1 MFIQQVNAVKR
12 LAYRKVKKM
21 YENLKDLAIIIA
33 VAEVFGLL
41 ARKIKLPQV
50 VGQIIAGLLIGPC
63 VLGWLENTE
72 YIKIFAEV
80 GVVLIM
86 FSAGLETNLK
96 TLIKTGP
103 IALLMAC
110 MGVAVPLVLGT
121 ILAMAFYGWSAVG
134 TPEFYKA
141 VFIGVIMTATSVSIT
156 VQTLKEL
163 GKLKTEIG
171 TTIVSAAII
180 DDVIGI
186 VVLTVVLGM
195 AKGDGSGVGNILL
208 RTLLFFVLA
217 CGIGF
222 LLYKLFSFLDKKF
235 PHRRRVVIL
244 SIALCFALSYVAEE
258 FFGIADITGAFVAGV
273 ILCNIQDSDYVDR
286 RVNISSYLFFG
297 PIFFASIGLKTD
309 ISSISWTLVAFC
321 AAFVATALLSKIIGC
336 GFAAKVT
343 KHTWKESLICGI
355 GMMTRGEVALI
366 VAQKGLDAG
375 LITAEE
381 FTPVILLIII
391 SSVLT
396 PILLKLSFKSD
407 KGLSPHK
414 IAETE

>member
-1 MFIQQVNAVKR
+1 
-12 LAYRKVKKM
+12 M

-33 VAEVFGLL
+33 AAELFALL
-41 ARKIKLPQV
+41 SRKIKLPQV

-63 VLGWLENTE
+63 LLGWVHNTE

-86 FSAGLETNLK
+86 FSAGLETDLK
-96 TLIKTGP
+96 TLLKTGP
-103 IALLMAC
+103 IAVLIAI
-110 MGVAVPLVLGT
+110 MGVAVPLILGT
-121 ILAMAFYGWSAVG
+121 IITLIFNGYNGLG

-163 GKLKTEIG
+163 GKLQTELG

-195 AKGDGSGVGNILL
+195 AKGDNSGVGSILL
-208 RTLLFFVLA
+208 KTGLFFILA
-217 CGIGF
+217 VGIGF
-222 LLYKLFSFLDKKF
+222 LLYKLYSFLDKRY
-235 PHRRRVVIL
+235 PHRRRIVII
-244 SIALCFALSYVAEE
+244 SIVLCFALAYVAEH
-258 FFGIADITGAFVAGV
+258 FFGIAEITGAFVAGV
-273 ILCNIQDSDYVDR
+273 ILCNIQDSSYVDR
-286 RVNISSYLFFG
+286 RVNITSYLFFA

-309 ISSISWTLVAFC
+309 LTGITWGLMAF
-321 AAFVATALLSKIIGC
+321 AGAFVVIALISKIIGC
-336 GFAAKVT
+336 GFASKVT
-343 KHTWKESLICGI
+343 GHTWKESLVIGI

-366 VAQKGLDAG
+366 IAQKGIDSG
-375 LITAEE
+375 IISAEE
-381 FTPVILLIII
+381 FTPVILLIIC

-396 PILLKLSFKSD
+396 PIFLKLAFKNT
-407 KGLSPHK
+407 KGFRENK
-414 IAETE
+414 IAVKE

>member
-1 MFIQQVNAVKR
+1 
-12 LAYRKVKKM
+12 M
-21 YENLKDLAIIIA
+21 YENLRDLAIIIA
-33 VAEVFGLL
+33 VAEGFGLL
-41 ARKIKLPQV
+41 SRKIKLPQV

-63 VLGWLENTE
+63 LLGWVENTE

-103 IALLMAC
+103 IALLIAC

-121 ILAMAFYGWSAVG
+121 IITMVFRGWAAVG

-156 VQTLKEL
+156 VQTLKEM
-163 GKLKTEIG
+163 GKLKTELG

-195 AKGDGSGVGNILL
+195 AKGDGAGVGSILI
-208 RTLLFFVLA
+208 RTVLFFVLA

-222 LLYKLFSFLDKKF
+222 LLYKLFSFLDKRY
-235 PHRRRVVIL
+235 PHRRRIVIM
-244 SIALCFALSYVAEE
+244 SIAMCFALSYVAEK
-258 FFGIADITGAFVAGV
+258 FFGIAEITGAFVAGV
-273 ILCNIQDSDYVDR
+273 ILCNIQDSEYVDR
-286 RVNISSYLFFG
+286 RVGIGSYLFFG

-309 ISSISWTLVAFC
+309 IKNISWSLLAFA
-321 AAFVATALLSKIIGC
+321 AAFVAVALLSKIIGC

-366 VAQKGLDAG
+366 VAQKGLDSG

-381 FTPVILLIII
+381 FTPVILLIIL
-391 SSVLT
+391 SSILT
-396 PILLKLSFKSD
+396 PVFLKLAFKSS
-407 KGLSPHK
+407 KGLSPQK
-414 IAETE
+414 IAEME

>member
-1 MFIQQVNAVKR
+1 MAVDIH
-12 LAYRKVKKM
+12 RKVKKM
-21 YENLKDLAIIIA
+21 YENLLDLAIIIA
-33 VAEVFGLL
+33 VAECFGLL

-63 VLGWLENTE
+63 VLGWVNNTE

-86 FSAGLETNLK
+86 FSAGLETNIK

-103 IALLMAC
+103 IAILIAC

-121 ILAMAFYGWSAVG
+121 LVTMAFYGWSAVG

-156 VQTLKEL
+156 VQTLKEM
-163 GKLKTEIG
+163 GKLKTELG

-186 VVLTVVLGM
+186 VVLTIVLGM
-195 AKGDGSGVGNILL
+195 VKGDGSGVGSILL
-208 RTLLFFVLA
+208 KTVLFFVLA

-222 LLYKLFSFLDKKF
+222 LLYKLFSFLDKRY

-244 SIALCFALSYVAEE
+244 SIAMCFALSYIAEE
-258 FFGIADITGAFVAGV
+258 IFGIAEITGAFVAGV
-273 ILCNIQDSDYVDR
+273 ILCNIQDSEYVDR
-286 RVNISSYLFFG
+286 RVGISSYLFFG

-309 ISSISWTLVAFC
+309 VKNISVSLLVFA
-321 AAFVATALLSKIIGC
+321 AAFVATALISKIVGC

-366 VAQKGLDAG
+366 IAQKGLDIG
-375 LITAEE
+375 LLTAEE
-381 FTPVILLIII
+381 FTPVILLIIF
-391 SSVLT
+391 SSILT
-396 PILLKLSFKSD
+396 PVFLKLAFKND
-407 KGLSPHK
+407 KGLSPQK
-414 IAETE
+414 IAPME

>member
-1 MFIQQVNAVKR
+1 MAVDIH
-12 LAYRKVKKM
+12 RKVKKM
-21 YENLKDLAIIIA
+21 YENLLDLAIIIA
-33 VAEVFGLL
+33 VAEGFGLL

-63 VLGWLENTE
+63 VLGWVTNTE

-103 IALLMAC
+103 IAILIAC

-121 ILAMAFYGWSAVG
+121 VVTMAFYGWSAVG

-156 VQTLKEL
+156 VQTLKEM
-163 GKLKTEIG
+163 GKLKTELG

-186 VVLTVVLGM
+186 VVLTIVLGM
-195 AKGDGSGVGNILL
+195 VKGDGSGVGSILL
-208 RTLLFFVLA
+208 KTVLFFVLA

-222 LLYKLFSFLDKKF
+222 LLYKLFSFLDKRY

-244 SIALCFALSYVAEE
+244 SIALCFALAYIAEE
-258 FFGIADITGAFVAGV
+258 IFGIAEITGAFVAGV
-273 ILCNIQDSDYVDR
+273 ILCNIQDSEYVDR
-286 RVNISSYLFFG
+286 RVGISSYLFFG

-309 ISSISWTLVAFC
+309 IKNFSLSLLAFA
-321 AAFVATALLSKIIGC
+321 AAFVAVALISKIVGC
-336 GFAAKVT
+336 GLAAKVT

-366 VAQKGLDAG
+366 IAQKGLDIG
-375 LITAEE
+375 LMTAEE
-381 FTPVILLIII
+381 FAPVILLIIF
-391 SSVLT
+391 SSILT
-396 PILLKLSFKSD
+396 PVFLKLAFKSD
-407 KGLSPHK
+407 KGLSPQK
-414 IAETE
+414 IAPME

>member
-1 MFIQQVNAVKR
+1 
-12 LAYRKVKKM
+12 M
-21 YENLKDLAIIIA
+21 YENLLDLAIIIA
-33 VAEVFGLL
+33 VAECFGLL

-50 VGQIIAGLLIGPC
+50 VGQIVAGLLIGPC
-63 VLGWLENTE
+63 VLGWVTNTE

-103 IALLMAC
+103 IAILIAC

-121 ILAMAFYGWSAVG
+121 IVTMAFYGWSAVG

-156 VQTLKEL
+156 VQTLKEM
-163 GKLKTEIG
+163 GKLKTELG

-186 VVLTVVLGM
+186 VVLTIVLGM
-195 AKGDGSGVGNILL
+195 VKGDGSGVGSILL
-208 RTLLFFVLA
+208 KTVLFFVLA

-222 LLYKLFSFLDKKF
+222 LLYKLFSFLDKRY

-244 SIALCFALSYVAEE
+244 SIALCFALSYIAEE
-258 FFGIADITGAFVAGV
+258 IFGIAEITGAFVAGV
-273 ILCNIQDSDYVDR
+273 ILCNIQDSEYVDR
-286 RVNISSYLFFG
+286 RVGISSYLFFG

-309 ISSISWTLVAFC
+309 IKNISLSLLAFA
-321 AAFVATALLSKIIGC
+321 AAFVAVALISKIIGC

-366 VAQKGLDAG
+366 IAQKGLDMG
-375 LITAEE
+375 LLTAEE
-381 FTPVILLIII
+381 FTPVILLIIF
-391 SSVLT
+391 SSILT
-396 PILLKLSFKSD
+396 PVFLKIAFKND
-407 KGLSPHK
+407 KGLSPQK
-414 IAETE
+414 IAPME

>member
-1 MFIQQVNAVKR
+1 MAVDIH
-12 LAYRKVKKM
+12 RKVKKM
-21 YENLKDLAIIIA
+21 YENLLDLAIIIA
-33 VAEVFGLL
+33 VAECFGLL

-63 VLGWLENTE
+63 VLGWVTNTE

-103 IALLMAC
+103 IAILIAC
-110 MGVAVPLVLGT
+110 MGVAIPLVMGT
-121 ILAMAFYGWSAVG
+121 IVTMAFYGWSAVG

-156 VQTLKEL
+156 VQTLKEM
-163 GKLKTEIG
+163 GKLKTELG

-186 VVLTVVLGM
+186 VVLTIVLGM
-195 AKGDGSGVGNILL
+195 VKGDGSGVGTILL
-208 RTLLFFVLA
+208 KTVLFFVLA

-222 LLYKLFSFLDKKF
+222 LLYKLFSFLDKRY

-244 SIALCFALSYVAEE
+244 SIAMCFALSYIAEE
-258 FFGIADITGAFVAGV
+258 IFGIAEITGAFVAGV
-273 ILCNIQDSDYVDR
+273 ILCNIQDSEYVDR
-286 RVNISSYLFFG
+286 RVGISSYLFFG

-309 ISSISWTLVAFC
+309 VKNISVSLLVFA
-321 AAFVATALLSKIIGC
+321 AAFVATALISKIVGC

-366 VAQKGLDAG
+366 IAQKGLDIG
-375 LITAEE
+375 LLTAEE
-381 FTPVILLIII
+381 FTPVILLIIF
-391 SSVLT
+391 SSILT
-396 PILLKLSFKSD
+396 PVFLKLAFKSD
-407 KGLSPHK
+407 KGLTPQK
-414 IAETE
+414 IAPME